1 LKFTTAYNARSRAE
15 TSKARVSFLAKQ
27 EIEWELLGRGIITAA
42 STRLFPERDLGMN
55 SSPHQITQLLKAW
68 SNGDQSARDQVM
80 LVVYEELR
88 RMAHQH
94 MRKERPGHT
103 LQTSALVHEA
113 YVRLVD
119 QNAVEWQNRAHFYGI
134 AAQMMRRI
142 LVDHARARQYAKRGG
157 DAHPVSLDESAIV
170 SAERTAEVVALD
182 EALAGL
188 AAVDQRKSQIVELR
202 FFGGLSIEETA
213 AVLAVSAGT
222 VMRDWTL
229 AKAWLRREMR
239 ATGK

>member
-1 LKFTTAYNARSRAE
+1 MT
-15 TSKARVSFLAKQ
+15 
-27 EIEWELLGRGIITAA
+27 
-42 STRLFPERDLGMN
+42 
-55 SSPHQITQLLKAW
+55 SSPYQITQLLNAW
-68 SNGDQSARDQVM
+68 SDGDGNARDQVM
-80 LVVYEELR
+80 LLVYEELH
-88 RMAHQH
+88 RMAHRH

-119 QNAVEWQNRAHFYGI
+119 QTDVEWQNRAHFYGI

-157 DAHPVSLDESAIV
+157 DARPVSLDEGAIV
-170 SAERTAEVVALD
+170 SEERTAEVIALD

-188 AAVDQRKSQIVELR
+188 AVVDQRKSQIVELR

-213 AVLAVSAGT
+213 GVLAVSPGT

-229 AKAWLRREMR
+229 AKAWLLREMR